1 MAKRRTKPVPA
12 YRLHKRSG
20 QAVIT
25 LTDANTRRRRDVYLG
40 EFDSPESRLRS
51 AEVLAA
57 WERAGRVLDG
67 ADAPPSKPPAADTVT
82 ALVVEYWRYQK
93 EAKGGQDG
101 NLSDR
106 LKSIHATLKL
116 LRSHYGATSAAKFGP
131 LALQRLRVEM
141 VGKKWVRST
150 VNDRVRI
157 VQAAFKWA
165 VSQEMVCPEVHT
177 ALSCVVPL
185 KRGELGVREGRKVR
199 PVDESHV
206 EATLPHVSAPVA
218 AIIRVQLLTAARGG
232 ELFDMRPMD
241 LDTTGRVWVYTPES
255 HKTEHLGHSRT
266 IYLGPQAQ
274 EVITPLL
281 KGRSL
286 DACIFDPRDAEGRTG
301 SVAKHSRYD
310 KNSYK
315 RAIERGCDRA
325 FPPPARLARGRVP
338 AKGRKRYRLETHREW
353 KARLTPAQRT
363 ELKKWQKERRWHPHQ
378 LRHTAATKLRKEFG
392 IEAARNMLGHR
403 SAKVTEIY
411 AERDHGQAL
420 KIAGKIG

>member
-20 QAVIT
+20 QAVVT
-25 LTDANTRRRRDVYLG
+25 LSDENTGRRRDVYLG
-40 EFDSPESRLRS
+40 EFDTPQSRLRHS
-51 AEVLAA
+51 EVLAA
-57 WERAGRVLDG
+57 WEKAGRVLDG
-67 ADAPPSKPPAADTVT
+67 VAPPSAKPAAADTVT
-82 ALVVEYWRYQK
+82 AIALGYWRHQK
-93 EAKGGQDG
+93 AAKGGPDETIT
-101 NLSDR
+101 DR
-106 LKSIHATLKL
+106 LKSIRGTLRL
-116 LRSHYGATSAAKFGP
+116 LRSHYGATPAAKFGP
-131 LALQRLRVEM
+131 LALQRVREKM
-141 VGKKWVRST
+141 IAERWVRST

-157 VQAAFKWA
+157 IQSAFRWA
-165 VSQEMVCPEVHT
+165 VAQEMVSAEVHT

-185 KRGELGVREGRKVR
+185 KRGELGVREGRRVR
-199 PVDESHV
+199 PVAESHV
-206 EATLPHVSAPVA
+206 EETLPFVSAPVA
-218 AIIRVQLLTAARGG
+218 AIVRVQLLTAARGG

-241 LDTTGRVWVYTPES
+241 LDTTGKVWTYTPES
-255 HKTEHLGHSRT
+255 HKTEHLGHDRT
-266 IYLGPQAQ
+266 IYLGPQARA
-274 EVITPLL
+274 ILKPLL

-301 SVAKHSRYD
+301 SVAKRDRYD

-325 FPPPARLARGRVP
+325 FPPPVPLARQQVP
-338 AKGRKRYRLETHREW
+338 AVGRKQLRLETFKEW
-353 KARLTPAQRT
+353 KDRLTPRQHA
-363 ELKKWQKERRWHPHQ
+363 ELRAWRKEHRWHPHQ

-403 SAKVTEIY
+403 SAQVTEIY